1 MLRTF
6 SLIKKYLPGTSNNKY
21 WLTAH
26 EMIFKN
32 LKYYYLIALPYKIIT
47 NLFQISFD
55 KCVLKSSWD
64 MCFAPGLW
72 HLSKSPYF
80 IYSSQAGY
88 FCVSI
93 ISDQRDYHSISSS
106 FSCVWV
112 SCYHLLLAETIA
124 ESRKV
129 LERDFYSLSISS
141 SQNRLLT
148 PASFSLWESSFNYW
162 SR

>member
-1 MLRTF
+1 
-6 SLIKKYLPGTSNNKY
+6 
-21 WLTAH
+21 
-26 EMIFKN
+26 MIFKN

-64 MCFAPGLW
+64 MCFALGLW

-88 FCVSI
+88 FCASI
-93 ISDQRDYHSISSS
+93 IPNQRDYHSISSLI
-106 FSCVWV
+106 SCVWV
-112 SCYHLLLAETIA
+112 SCYHLLLAETKA

-129 LERDFYSLSISS
+129 LERDFYSLEYQFFSKTGFL
-141 SQNRLLT
+141 SQPLSLSENLQLLEQIRGT
-148 PASFSLWESSFNYW
+148 LYLKGYSFSLISSDPEGTP
-162 SR
+162 